1 MNDTIK
7 VLALDLDGTLTN
19 TKKEITPRTRAA
31 LRRAAEAGV
40 RIVLASGRPTVGVQ
54 YLAKELE
61 LDKLGGYI
69 LSYNGGCIVDCATG
83 AVVAQEAFP
92 PELVKPVCD
101 EARATGAVAMS
112 YNAEGVIT
120 EHPEDEYVQLECFTC
135 RVPAIPVEDLGSF
148 IDFDVNKILLS
159 KNPDEIARVE
169 EHMQQKF
176 AGRLSIYKSMPYFLE
191 IMPLGVEKAQS
202 LRALLTILGLTE
214 ENLMACG
221 DGWNDISMIRLAGVG
236 IAMGNAVP
244 QVKQAATW
252 VTADNNHDGVGL
264 AVEKFIF
271 EEKVE
276 LPPEDEF
283 LF

>member
-31 LRRAAEAGV
+31 LHRAAAAGV

-54 YLAKELE
+54 YLARELE

-69 LSYNGGCIVDCATG
+69 LSYNGGCILDCATG
-83 AVVAQEAFP
+83 KVVAQEVFP

-101 EARATGAVAMS
+101 EARAAGAVAMS
-112 YNAEGVIT
+112 YNDEGIVT
-120 EHPEDEYVQLECFTC
+120 EHPEDRYVQTESFTC
-135 RVPAIPVEDLGSF
+135 RVPAIQVEDLGSF
-148 IDFDVNKILLS
+148 IDFDVNKILVS
-159 KNPDEIARVE
+159 EDPDRIAHVE
-169 EHMQQKF
+169 EQMQQKF
-176 AGRLSIYKSMPYFLE
+176 AGKLSIYKSMPFFLE

-214 ENLMACG
+214 QNLMACG
-221 DGWNDISMIRLAGVG
+221 DGWNDISMIQLAGTG

-252 VTADNNHDGVGL
+252 VTADNDHDGVGL

-271 EEKVE
+271 EEDVE
-276 LPPEDEF
+276 LPPEEEP

>member
-1 MNDTIK
+1 MCIRD
-7 VLALDLDGTLTN
+7 
-19 TKKEITPRTRAA
+19 
-31 LRRAAEAGV
+31 
-40 RIVLASGRPTVGVQ
+40 STVGVQ

-101 EARATGAVAMS
+101 EARAAGAVAMS

-135 RVPAIPVEDLGSF
+135 RVPAIPVQDLGSF

-169 EHMQQKF
+169 EHMQQKDV
-176 AGRLSIYKSMPYFLE
+176 YKRQVLE
-191 IMPLGVEKAQS
+191 TG
-202 LRALLTILGLTE
+202 
-214 ENLMACG
+214 
-221 DGWNDISMIRLAGVG
+221 IRHGTVTVLAGNETYEITTYRAEGDYEDHRRPEEVTFVSSLEEDLARRDFT
-236 IAMGNAVP
+236 INAMAMGCLLYTSTTTSARSGKRLPSGVKNTAPAV
-244 QVKQAATW
+244 AG
-252 VTADNNHDGVGL
+252 VT
-264 AVEKFIF
+264 
-271 EEKVE
+271 
-276 LPPEDEF
+276 
-283 LF
+283 

>member
-176 AGRLSIYKSMPYFLE
+176 AGRLSIYKL
-191 IMPLGVEKAQS
+191 S
-202 LRALLTILGLTE
+202 LIH
-214 ENLMACG
+214 
-221 DGWNDISMIRLAGVG
+221 I
-236 IAMGNAVP
+236 
-244 QVKQAATW
+244 
-252 VTADNNHDGVGL
+252 
-264 AVEKFIF
+264 
-271 EEKVE
+271 
-276 LPPEDEF
+276 
-283 LF
+283 

>member
-19 TKKEITPRTRAA
+19 SKKEITPRTRQA
-31 LRRAAEAGV
+31 LRRAAQAGV

-61 LDKLGGYI
+61 LERLGGYI
-69 LSYNGGCIVDCATG
+69 LSYNGGCILDCATG
-83 AVVAQEAFP
+83 RVVAQEVFP
-92 PELVKPVCD
+92 RELVKPVCE
-101 EARATGAVAMS
+101 EARAAGAVAMS
-112 YNAEGVIT
+112 YNSEGIVT
-120 EHPEDEYVQLECFTC
+120 EHPQDEYVQLESFTC
-135 RVPAIPVEDLGSF
+135 RVPAIQVENLGDF

-159 KNPDEIARVE
+159 KHPDRIAHVE

-176 AGRLSIYKSMPYFLE
+176 AGRLSIYRSMPYFLE
-191 IMPLGVEKAQS
+191 IMPLGVEKSQS
-202 LRALLTILGLTE
+202 LRALLTILGLSE

-236 IAMGNAVP
+236 VAMGNAVP
-244 QVKQAATW
+244 QVKQAAGW

-271 EEKVE
+271 GEDVQ
-276 LPPEDEF
+276 LPPEEEP

>member
-7 VLALDLDGTLTN
+7 LLALDLDGTLTN
-19 TKKEITPRTRAA
+19 NKKEITPHTRAA

-69 LSYNGGCIVDCATG
+69 LSYNGGCIVDCVTG
-83 AVVAQEAFP
+83 RVVAQEAFP
-92 PELVKPVCD
+92 KELVKPVCD
-101 EARATGAVAMS
+101 EARAAGAVAMS
-112 YNAEGVIT
+112 YNAQGVVT

-135 RVPAIPVEDLGSF
+135 RVPAIQVPDLGSF
-148 IDFDVNKILLS
+148 IDFDVNKILLC
-159 KNPDEIARVE
+159 KAPEAIAAVE
-169 EHMQQKF
+169 ERMQQKF
-176 AGRLSIYKSMPYFLE
+176 AGKLSIYKSMPYFLE

-202 LRALLTILGLTE
+202 LAALLTILGLVP

-221 DGWNDISMIRLAGVG
+221 DGWNDLSMIRLAGTG

-252 VTADNNHDGVGL
+252 ITADNNHDGVAL
-264 AVEKFIF
+264 AVEKYIF
-271 EEKVE
+271 GEDVQ
-276 LPPEDEF
+276 LPPEEEP

>member
-92 PELVKPVCD
+92 P
-101 EARATGAVAMS
+101 S
-112 YNAEGVIT
+112 
-120 EHPEDEYVQLECFTC
+120 
-135 RVPAIPVEDLGSF
+135 
-148 IDFDVNKILLS
+148 
-159 KNPDEIARVE
+159 
-169 EHMQQKF
+169 
-176 AGRLSIYKSMPYFLE
+176 
-191 IMPLGVEKAQS
+191 
-202 LRALLTILGLTE
+202 
-214 ENLMACG
+214 
-221 DGWNDISMIRLAGVG
+221 W
-236 IAMGNAVP
+236 
-244 QVKQAATW
+244 
-252 VTADNNHDGVGL
+252 
-264 AVEKFIF
+264 
-271 EEKVE
+271 
-276 LPPEDEF
+276 
-283 LF
+283 